1 MLTMGALLW
10 PVVPAVA
17 LSPDLAVT
25 QYVHDSWGVR
35 EGLTTDM
42 ASSFA
47 QTADGNLW
55 IGSQEG
61 LARYDGLSFTLFDRR
76 SDPPLNSLRIQCL
89 LPGGDG
95 ELWIGTFQGLV
106 CLRAGAFTTLDRD
119 AALRDMAVNALAFD
133 RSGALLVGTSHGLM
147 RVVRERVEAIPL
159 TADAASVFVTALA
172 VEPSGTVWIG
182 TNDGLLRREGQTVQ
196 RFGLADGLPDATVR
210 ALVIAPDGA
219 VWIGTQRGLVC
230 RRQGALRVYDRADGL
245 PGEVISAL
253 AADPDGN
260 IWVGTE
266 GAGLGLIRRGRP
278 TSARIDG
285 PLDTAAIQALFLSP
299 DGDLW
304 IGTFGDGV
312 HRLRGGLFTT
322 VSTSEGLGDDSVRAV
337 LQTRDGTL
345 WVGGSAPGLSRLRD
359 GRVEVLGRADGLP
372 NDFVSSLYEDRD
384 GTLWAGTNSSLYRYE
399 DGRFRLFRDADGAT
413 IEQVRCMLQDRA
425 GDFWFG
431 TRRDGL
437 CRLHAGRLNRYTAA
451 DGLRSDVVWGGIVED
466 REGVIWVGTEGGVNR
481 LRAGRLEEPGA
492 IRGLPTKVVLAMHL
506 DADGDVWIG
515 TMDGLVRHHNGRF
528 FTYSAEN
535 GLFDS
540 LVLAILED
548 DCGSFWFGC
557 NRGVFRVR
565 HVALDAFA
573 EGLLDTLTCDVYG
586 RDDGMKTAE
595 CNGAT
600 HPPAVRDRD
609 GRLWFATNDGVTV
622 VDPRIAV
629 APPPFPQLVIDRALV
644 SGRRADLS
652 SPLRAPPGSG
662 DLHFQY
668 SAASARYANRICFR
682 FRLDG
687 YEDEWHMAGGRREA
701 YYTNIPP
708 GRYTFTVQASNI
720 RGEFGGEEKSY
731 AFSLQPHLHQS
742 PLFRGAV
749 AAIALLG
756 VVALFR
762 WRVRQ
767 VRRRADELA
776 SLVQERTWELQ
787 AAKDE
792 AEQATRTR
800 GEFLAQMSHE
810 IRTPMNGIIGMTRLA
825 VETAREE
832 ERQEYLGIV
841 DSSAHS
847 LLDLINDILDL
858 SKIDAG
864 RFELVREP
872 FAPRRCM
879 QEALR
884 PVALGAREK
893 GITLRCETEPGV
905 PAAIVGDEVRLR
917 QVLINLVGNAVKFTD
932 VGEIVVS
939 AAPGPAPAGPDGV
952 ELRFAVRDTGI
963 GIPADQ
969 LPQVFEA
976 FRQVAG
982 KAHQRPGGTGLGLS
996 ISTRLVAAMGG
1007 DLRVESEPGRGTTFF
1022 FSCVFPVAD
1031 ESAVAQKEEVPAA
1044 SLPETPRISGD
1055 GLRVLVAEDNAVNQ
1069 LLMRRLLEKA
1079 GHVVVMADNGEAA
1092 LAACAREVF
1101 DIVLMDVQM
1110 PVMDGL
1116 QATAELRRREGGTG
1130 RHVPVI
1136 ALTAHAMADD
1146 RARCLDSGMDG
1157 YVTKPVEPRRLFAAI
1172 QELLHAPI
1180 SS

>member
-1 MLTMGALLW
+1 MGLLLR
-10 PVVPAVA
+10 VVGPAAA

-25 QYVHDSWGVR
+25 QYVHDFWGVR

-47 QTADGNLW
+47 QAADGKLW

-61 LARYDGLSFTLFDRR
+61 LARYDGLAFTLFDRR

-89 LPGGDG
+89 LPGRDG
-95 ELWIGTFQGLV
+95 ELWIGTYLGLV
-106 CLRAGAFTTLDRD
+106 CLRAGAFTTLDED
-119 AALRDMAVNALAFD
+119 AALRNMAVNALAFD
-133 RSGALLVGTSHGLM
+133 RSGALLVGTSHGLV
-147 RVVRERVEAIPL
+147 RVVGARIETIPL
-159 TADAASVFVTALA
+159 AAEATPVSVTALA
-172 VEPSGTVWIG
+172 VESSGTIWIG
-182 TNDGLLRREGQTVQ
+182 TNDGLLRREEQTVQ
-196 RFGLADGLPDATVR
+196 RFGLAEGLPDATVR
-210 ALVIAPDGA
+210 VLAIAPDGA
-219 VWIGTQRGLVC
+219 LWIGTQRGLVC
-230 RRQGALRVYDRADGL
+230 RRQDALRVYGQADGL

-253 AADPDGN
+253 AADPAGD
-260 IWVGTE
+260 IWIGTE
-266 GAGLGLIRRGRP
+266 GTGLGLIRRGRL

-312 HRLRGGLFTT
+312 HRLRKGLFTT
-322 VSTSEGLGDDSVRAV
+322 VSASEGLGDDSIRAV

-359 GRVEVLGRADGLP
+359 GRVEVLGSAAGLP
-372 NDFVSSLYEDRD
+372 NDFVSSLYEDQN
-384 GTLWAGTNSSLYRYE
+384 GTLWVGTNSLLYRYE

-413 IEQVRCMLQDRA
+413 VEQVRCMLQDRA

-431 TRRDGL
+431 TRRAGL
-437 CRLHAGRLNRYTAA
+437 YRLHAGRLSRYTIA
-451 DGLRSDVVWGGIVED
+451 DGLPSNVVWGGIVED
-466 REGVIWVGTEGGVNR
+466 REGVIWVGTEGGVSR
-481 LRAGRLEEPGA
+481 LRAGRLEGADA
-492 IRGLPTKVVLAMHL
+492 IRGLPTKVVLTMYV
-506 DADGDVWIG
+506 DGDGDIWIG

-528 FTYSAEN
+528 FTYIAED
-535 GLFDS
+535 GLYDS
-540 LVLAILED
+540 LVMAILED
-548 DCGSFWFGC
+548 DRGSFWFGC

-565 HVALDAFA
+565 HAALDGFA
-573 EGLLDTLTCDVYG
+573 AGLLDTLTCDVYG

-609 GRLWFATNDGVTV
+609 GRLWFATNDGVTA
-622 VDPRIAV
+622 VDPRDAV
-629 APPPFPQLVIDRALV
+629 AAPPFPQLVIDRALV

-652 SPLRAPPGSG
+652 SPLSAPPGSG
-662 DLHFQY
+662 DLQFRY
-668 SAASARYANRICFR
+668 SAASARHANRICFR

-687 YEDEWHMAGGRREA
+687 YEDAWHVVGGRREA
-701 YYTNIPP
+701 FYTNIPP

-720 RGEFGGEEKSY
+720 RGEFGGAEKSY

-742 PLFRGAV
+742 PFFRGAV
-749 AAIALLG
+749 VAAALLG
-756 VVALFR
+756 LVTLFR

-776 SLVQERTWELQ
+776 RLVQERTCELQ
-787 AAKDE
+787 VAKNE

-800 GEFLAQMSHE
+800 GEFLARMSHE

-825 VETAREE
+825 VETTREE
-832 ERQEYLGIV
+832 ERQEYLNIV

-858 SKIDAG
+858 SKIDSDQ
-864 RFELVREP
+864 FELDRES
-872 FAPRRCM
+872 FDPRRCL

-884 PVALGAREK
+884 PVALRAREK
-893 GITLRCETEPGV
+893 GITLRCETAPGV
-905 PAAIVGDEVRLR
+905 PAAIIGDEVRLR

-932 VGEIVVS
+932 VGEIVASV
-939 AAPGPAPAGPDGV
+939 AVGPAGAGPAGV

-969 LPQVFEA
+969 LTHVFEA
-976 FRQVAG
+976 FRQVTG

-996 ISTRLVAAMGG
+996 ISTRIVAAMGG
-1007 DLRVESEPGRGTTFF
+1007 ELRVESEPGRGATFF

-1031 ESAVAQKEEVPAA
+1031 EPVVASEERAPAA
-1044 SLPETPRISGD
+1044 LPEESPRSAGVEA

-1092 LAACAREVF
+1092 VAACAREVF
-1101 DIVLMDVQM
+1101 DLVLMDVQM
-1110 PVMDGL
+1110 PVMDGI
-1116 QATAELRRREGGTG
+1116 QATVELRRREAGTG

-1157 YVTKPVEPRRLFAAI
+1157 YVTKPVEPRRLFAAM